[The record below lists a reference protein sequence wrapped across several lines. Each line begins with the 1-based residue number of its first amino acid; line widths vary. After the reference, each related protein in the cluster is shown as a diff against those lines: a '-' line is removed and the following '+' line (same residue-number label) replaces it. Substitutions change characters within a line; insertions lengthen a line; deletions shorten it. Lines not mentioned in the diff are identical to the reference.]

1 MPRGCKVE
9 NAWESIFEKY
19 NILQEIDNQGI
30 VKITADQIKEF
41 YEPRLITKFDFSK
54 TRPPILKNNELGIL
68 PIDNGTYVIGK
79 FNLYMNLKE
88 IKSDPEVLNMPPYI
102 ETIDPDNIYSEAN
115 ALHVALLTG
124 MLDEVIGES
133 LVQSISGR
141 MRANGFSFTI
151 NSLGDNKNI
160 KIDVTKPQ
168 IEIDGGYEG
177 EHYVVV
183 VEAKN
188 KIPKDF
194 IVRQLYYPYRYW
206 SNKVSKPVI
215 PLFFVYD
222 SGIYTIY
229 KFHFKDLWNYNSLEL
244 LEAKRFVV
252 RYPGA
257 IEKIKQ
263 MCVSLTII
271 KELPQSVVPFPQA
284 DSFTRIVDI
293 MYLLDENFMSAREV
307 AEKFEFDI
315 RQGNYYISAGIYLE
329 LFEKVSTSR
338 SKYRLTQR
346 GEKIL
351 CLNPKLRNIEL
362 ARQILKHKVFNKAF
376 KYYCEHGSI
385 PSNELICNYIRSYTD
400 LNKKSTIIRRT
411 NSVSAWINWII
422 NSNF

>member
-1 MPRGCKVE
+1 MPRVGKVE
-9 NAWESIFEKY
+9 NAWESIFKKY

-41 YEPRLITKFDFSK
+41 YEPRLITKFDFSN

-79 FNLYMNLKE
+79 FNLYMNLKK
-88 IKSDPEVLNMPPYI
+88 IKSDPEVLDMPSYI

-115 ALHVALLTG
+115 ALHVAVLTG
-124 MLDEVIGES
+124 MLDKVVGES

-151 NSLGDNKNI
+151 NSLDGNKNI

-168 IEIDGGYEG
+168 IEVDGGYEG
-177 EHYVVV
+177 KHHVVV

-188 KIPKDF
+188 TITEDF

-206 SNKVSKPVI
+206 SNKVNKPVI

-229 KFHFKDLWNYNSLEL
+229 KFCFKDPENYNSLEL

-257 IEKIKQ
+257 IEKIKK
-263 MCVSLTII
+263 MCFSLTLVE
-271 KELPQSVVPFPQA
+271 ELPQSVVPFPQA
-284 DSFTRIVDI
+284 DSFTRIIDI
-293 MYLLDENFMSAREV
+293 MYLLDEGSMSAAEI
-307 AEKFEFDI
+307 AEKFEFDK

-329 LFEKVSTSR
+329 LFKKDSKSN
-338 SKYRLTQR
+338 SKYTLTQL
-346 GEKIL
+346 GKKIL
-351 CLNPKLRNIEL
+351 YSNLKQRNLKL
-362 ARQILKHKVFNKAF
+362 AQQILKHRVFNKAF
-376 KYYCEHGSI
+376 RYYCENGRVPNKKI
-385 PSNELICNYIRSYTD
+385 ICNYMEMDPSLPKGRTRA
-400 LNKKSTIIRRT
+400 RRA
-411 NSVSAWINWII
+411 NSVLAWINWII